1 MKTISMSRTLTE
13 IKVKYVR
20 PVAAS
25 RTWEEVSDRL
35 FITDEAEAV
44 TAEAVASVLG
54 LPSADYVD
62 DFKARRVKATWT
74 LSEIIKK
81 AKLTEAADD
90 VEEVTAE
97 AVASVL
103 GLPSAD
109 YVDDFKARKVKAVWD
124 LAEIIKKAKLTEA
137 VTKDEAA
144 AE

>member
-1 MKTISMSRTLTE
+1 MKTISMSRTLTEIKVKYVRPVAKSRTWEEITDRLFSTDGKSKTMSRTLTE

-25 RTWEEVSDRL
+25 RTWEEITDRL

-81 AKLTEAADD
+81 AKLTEA
-90 VEEVTAE
+90 
-97 AVASVL
+97 
-103 GLPSAD
+103 
-109 YVDDFKARKVKAVWD
+109 
-124 LAEIIKKAKLTEA
+124 
-137 VTKDEAA
+137 VTKDDAA